1 MLPIHEHKLSP
12 SASSSSAI
20 AQSQKSQARWKL
32 ATTRAANGSAYYPFF
47 RACVTREKNNTFP
60 GEEEEKEE
68 DTTQA
73 VVILTKRERGERI
86 TRGCAH
92 NSFLHQALMAPRHVC
107 SSSRSGPRL
116 PSWIRWNPP
125 PAHQSLPRLLQ

>member
-47 RACVTREKNNTFP
+47 LAYVTREK
-60 GEEEEKEE
+60 
-68 DTTQA
+68 TTHSLKKRKKKKK
-73 VVILTKRERGERI
+73 ILHK
-86 TRGCAH
+86 
-92 NSFLHQALMAPRHVC
+92 L
-107 SSSRSGPRL
+107 
-116 PSWIRWNPP
+116 W
-125 PAHQSLPRLLQ
+125 